1 MSIEMFDF
9 KGHDVRVVLDD
20 QGESR
25 WVASDVASV
34 LGYRMASDMT
44 RHLDSDEISAEK
56 VKVDPTQN
64 RTSLVRRMNVI
75 TESGLYMAIM
85 KSERPEAKDFR
96 RWVTREVLPSIRKHG
111 GYISEHATE
120 EQVEALQRELSK
132 TKDQLTEAVR
142 REDSSYGRWQS
153 AQRELD
159 SLKLVDE
166 IREHQDRAVNVY
178 EYIVRRTGD
187 HSFASKWTIQ
197 LAKAT
202 GREWPHVFSDG
213 DGIRA
218 NPSDL
223 DDAWLRYGY
232 GSEAIAH
239 KLVRMPSVLEALER
253 QFTE

>member
-9 KGHDVRVVLDD
+9 KGHEVRVTVDE

-25 WVASDVASV
+25 WVASDVAKV
-34 LGYRMASDMT
+34 LGYREAEWMT
-44 RHLDSDEISAEK
+44 RHLDSDEVSQEK
-56 VKVDPTQN
+56 VPSDPTQN
-64 RTSLVRRMNVI
+64 RTSQVRRMNVI
-75 TESGLYMAIM
+75 TESGLYTAII

-111 GYISEHATE
+111 GYISDDATA
-120 EQVEALQRELSK
+120 EQVEALQRKLRRTQDE
-132 TKDQLTEAVR
+132 LTESVR
-142 REDSSYGRWQS
+142 REDNSYGRWQA

-159 SLKLVDE
+159 SLKLVEE

-178 EYIVRRTGD
+178 DYILRRTGD
-187 HSFASKWTIQ
+187 HGFASKWTLQ
-197 LAKAT
+197 LANAT
-202 GREWPHVFSDG
+202 GRDWPYVFSDG

-232 GSEAIAH
+232 GSKAIAH
-239 KLVRMPSVLEALER
+239 KMKREPSIFEDLER
-253 QFTE
+253 LFTE